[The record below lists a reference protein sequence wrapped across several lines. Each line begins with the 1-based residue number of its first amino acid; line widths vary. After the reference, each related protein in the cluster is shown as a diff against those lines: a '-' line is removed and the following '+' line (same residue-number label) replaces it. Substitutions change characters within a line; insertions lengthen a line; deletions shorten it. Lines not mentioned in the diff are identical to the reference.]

1 MIPRHRML
9 RTLRDMPFEIDKMIN
24 AAGMG
29 VCDVYSQ
36 VKACYVNFF
45 KCNESERRTVFF
57 LFSSHETHEGNT
69 AMMLW
74 CHWLDERKPV
84 PSPGS

>member
-1 MIPRHRML
+1 ML
-9 RTLRDMPFEIDKMIN
+9 RTLRDMPFELEKMIN
-24 AAGMG
+24 AAGKA

-36 VKACYVNFF
+36 VKACCVNFL
-45 KCNESERRTVFF
+45 KCSEGERRTMI
-57 LFSSHETHEGNT
+57 FSSHETHEGNP

-84 PSPGS
+84 PSPGSWSRC